1 MQVADCINCHISS
14 EYALLRRGTLMAK
27 EAFYA
32 MQESE
37 KILEGVCCEVE
48 NCVYNNGRHCCT
60 AERIQVKNRMAILG
74 EETMCETFE
83 EI

>member
-1 MQVADCINCHISS
+1 
-14 EYALLRRGTLMAK
+14 
-27 EAFYA
+27 